1 MQVYDGLLYLTAM
14 VLVCLYVYLGVLTRS
29 NAIRLGSPA
38 IVAVLVLAYSI
49 SPLHAVG

>member
-29 NAIRLGSPA
+29 TAIRLGSPA

>member
-38 IVAVLVLAYSI
+38 IVAALVLAYSI